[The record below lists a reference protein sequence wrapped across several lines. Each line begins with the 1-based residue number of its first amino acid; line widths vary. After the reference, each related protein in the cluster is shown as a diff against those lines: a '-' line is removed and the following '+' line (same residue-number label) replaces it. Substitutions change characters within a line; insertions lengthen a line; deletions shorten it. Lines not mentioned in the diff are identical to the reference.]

1 MARRACHILA
11 RNVVPEPDQVRDGA
25 VVVRGDALRRR
36 LRVVRPVVGGI
47 PEALEE
53 RALAELVV
61 ETRSVDGLGGVVAA
75 VEVEVQV
82 LEGRGDDARATCRA
96 CRNEEVARV
105 DVLCDGGGNGR
116 CGTLARSNEIRQ

>member
-36 LRVVRPVVGGI
+36 LRVVRPVVGRV
-47 PEALEE
+47 PQTLEE

-61 ETRSVDGLGGVVAA
+61 EACGVDGLGGVVAT

-82 LEGRGDDARATCRA
+82 LEGRGNDARAA
-96 CRNEEVARV
+96 CRTSGNEEIAGV

-116 CGTLARSNEIRQ
+116 CGTLARTDEGHQ

>member
-1 MARRACHILA
+1 MARRARHVLA

-25 VVVRGDALRRR
+25 VVVRGDALRRC
-36 LRVVRPVVGGI
+36 LCVVRAVVGRV

-61 ETRSVDGLGGVVAA
+61 EAGGVDGLGGVVAA

-96 CRNEEVARV
+96 CRNEEIASV

-116 CGTLARSNEIRQ
+116 CGTLARSDEIRQ